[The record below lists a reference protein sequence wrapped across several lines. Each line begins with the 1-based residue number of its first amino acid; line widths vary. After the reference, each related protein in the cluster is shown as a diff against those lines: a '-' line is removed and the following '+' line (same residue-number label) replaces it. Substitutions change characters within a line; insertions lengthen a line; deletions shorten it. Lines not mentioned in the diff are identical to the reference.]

1 MDFNPILGVIYHWLG
16 GLASASCYLPFRGI
30 KRWSW
35 ETYWLVQGTFS
46 WILAPFLI
54 ASIFVPHV
62 AAILHAASASS
73 IFYAYFW
80 GCLWG
85 IGGLTC
91 GLAIRYLGFALGY
104 PIVLGLCT
112 VFGTLMP
119 PIFSGT
125 MGTILHEN
133 SGHIILMGL
142 GVCVVGILFSGLA
155 GRSKENELSE
165 SEKQETV
172 KEFHYGRG
180 LAVAILSGIMSAC
193 FAYGLAAGKP
203 IGEIA
208 KRELLAGG
216 YSDIWQNL
224 PVLIVVMLGGFTT
237 NFIWCVILIIRN
249 HSASQYVGVPA
260 RESGQNILVT
270 KDSTPVLSDFTEQGD
285 DRSGRL
291 PGKVMLFNYAFA
303 ALAGIT
309 WYFQFFFYS
318 MGQTKMGKYDFS
330 SWTLHM
336 ASIMIFAT
344 IIGIILHEWR
354 GTSSRTKWLVAGG
367 LIFLVLS
374 TVVVGYGNYV
384 KDIEDSLPTAA
395 SLRWSK

>member
-142 GVCVVGILFSGLA
+142 GVCVVGILFSGFA

-172 KEFHYGRG
+172 SRLARSPKESCWR
-180 LAVAILSGIMSAC
+180 ADT
-193 FAYGLAAGKP
+193 
-203 IGEIA
+203 
-208 KRELLAGG
+208 R
-216 YSDIWQNL
+216 
-224 PVLIVVMLGGFTT
+224 T
-237 NFIWCVILIIRN
+237 
-249 HSASQYVGVPA
+249 
-260 RESGQNILVT
+260 
-270 KDSTPVLSDFTEQGD
+270 
-285 DRSGRL
+285 SGR
-291 PGKVMLFNYAFA
+291 
-303 ALAGIT
+303 T
-309 WYFQFFFYS
+309 FQC
-318 MGQTKMGKYDFS
+318 
-330 SWTLHM
+330 
-336 ASIMIFAT
+336 
-344 IIGIILHEWR
+344 
-354 GTSSRTKWLVAGG
+354 
-367 LIFLVLS
+367 
-374 TVVVGYGNYV
+374 
-384 KDIEDSLPTAA
+384 
-395 SLRWSK
+395 